1 MAESNTQ
8 EPIVSNPET
17 QLNGVSNSDV
27 NMSNNETLPATT
39 LEVCFIGLSPAFTLS
54 CAFVTKSYPQD

>member
-17 QLNGVSNSDV
+17 QLNCVNNSDV

-39 LEVCFIGLSPAFTLS
+39 LEVCFIGLSPAFTLL
-54 CAFVTKSYPQD
+54 